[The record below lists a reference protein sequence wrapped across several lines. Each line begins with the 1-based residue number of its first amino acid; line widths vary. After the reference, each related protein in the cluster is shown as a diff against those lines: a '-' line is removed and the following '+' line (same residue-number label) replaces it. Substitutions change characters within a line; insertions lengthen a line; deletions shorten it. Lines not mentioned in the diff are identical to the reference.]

1 MTMRPIEL
9 DEVPRLTALINRFE
23 SHWEVPIVSTP
34 EQVEDDLTEPFVDL
48 EADSR
53 GVWDGGELIG
63 YGLVYHRPSG
73 ERLERSHMV
82 GMVDP
87 DRLGEGYGRQI
98 FEWQLERSIES
109 LRQCDPGLP
118 WYARTAEFDW
128 IEPAHRLYRR
138 FGLEPVRYIKE
149 MLMPLDRRIAAG
161 EPTGVTIVPWDR
173 RRDEEAREVLNEAF
187 ADHWGSTPTDVET
200 FRHRVES
207 HGIRVDLS
215 FLAVAGDEVVGVC
228 LNASY
233 PEDEAISGRR
243 EGWVE
248 ILGVSR
254 PWRGR
259 GVATA
264 LISASLDAFAQEG
277 MTHGA
282 IGVDADNPTGA
293 FQLYRRIGFEIAQG
307 MIISQ
312 IEVSA

>member
-1 MTMRPIEL
+1 MNMRPIEL
-9 DEVPRLTALINRFE
+9 GDVPRLTALINRFE
-23 SHWEVPIVSTP
+23 SHWQVPIVSTP

-53 GVWDGGELIG
+53 GLWDGEDLIG
-63 YGLVYHRPSG
+63 YGLVLHRPSG

-82 GMVDP
+82 GVVHP
-87 DRLGEGYGRQI
+87 DRLGEGHGRRI
-98 FEWQLERSIES
+98 LEWQLDRSIES
-109 LRQCDPGLP
+109 LRKCDPSLP
-118 WYARTAEFDW
+118 WYVRTAEFDW

-149 MLMPLDRRIAAG
+149 MLMPLDGRAAAV
-161 EPTGVTIVPWDR
+161 EPIGVDIVAWDR
-173 RRDEEAREVLNEAF
+173 SRDEEARKVLNEAF
-187 ADHWGSTPTDVET
+187 ADHWGSTPTDAET
-200 FRHRVES
+200 FRHRLES
-207 HGIRVDLS
+207 HGMRLDLS
-215 FLAVAGDEVVGVC
+215 FLAMAGDELVGLC

-233 PEDEAISGRR
+233 PEDEATSGRR

-248 ILGVSR
+248 VLGVSR
-254 PWRGR
+254 GWRGR

-264 LISASLDAFAQEG
+264 LISASLDLFAQDG

-293 FQLYRRIGFEIAQG
+293 FQLYRRIGFEVAQG

-312 IEVSA
+312 IEVPA